1 MCKMY
6 LGVAIYST
14 LLSEIASKCL
24 ISIFEI
30 LQATI
35 FLNPPCVLHGR
46 FTSADTMKDQVKST
60 WLTQRKTEQKHR
72 VNFDKISYFMEFY
85 MKFNKKAR
93 FYLFIL

>member
-14 LLSEIASKCL
+14 LLSEIASKYL

-35 FLNPPCVLHGR
+35 SLNLTHGATWQI
-46 FTSADTMKDQVKST
+46 TSMDYIKDQVKST
-60 WLTQRKTEQKHR
+60 GRK
-72 VNFDKISYFMEFY
+72 
-85 MKFNKKAR
+85 
-93 FYLFIL
+93 